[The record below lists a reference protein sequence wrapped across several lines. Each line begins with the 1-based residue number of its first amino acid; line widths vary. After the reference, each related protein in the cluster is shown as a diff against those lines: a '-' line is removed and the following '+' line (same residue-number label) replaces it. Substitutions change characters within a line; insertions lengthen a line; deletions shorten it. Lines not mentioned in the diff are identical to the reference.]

1 MERRLN
7 LFSAEFTL
15 LNIDN
20 AEIENKKQKNAKS
33 ELANKGI
40 ILGLEK

>member
-1 MERRLN
+1 MERLN
-7 LFSAEFTL
+7 FFSAEFTL

-20 AEIENKKQKNAKS
+20 AEFKNKRQKNAKS

-40 ILGLEK
+40 ILSLEK